1 MFHERE
7 REREYIVSV
16 IIHLSIEGVQ
26 ALIELSPQILI
37 SVFPYSV
44 FR

>member
-1 MFHERE
+1 MRE

-16 IIHLSIEGVQ
+16 IIHLFIEGVQ
-26 ALIELSPQILI
+26 APIELSPQILI